1 MPEASSYWPGS
12 AADIGQA
19 KEQGKDISSMKTI
32 IFLTGVVDQQ
42 FALTELLKAHNPDLS
57 FRCVVTAAELA
68 AIEPEVLHQSRLLS
82 FTTGVI
88 VPGSI
93 LAALGHGAYN
103 FHPGPPQYPGWAPA
117 HFALYDGVRT
127 FGATAHVMAERV
139 DSGPIIGV
147 ESFIIPDKISVRGL
161 EQIAYVR
168 LAHLFW
174 RMSRELACNPSPLAE
189 LPIAWCGIKSTK
201 QMYREMCE
209 LPAGI
214 SAAELARRIR
224 AFHDD
229 FRGIPLTY
237 TLHGV
242 RFQLATTP
250 AQAPEAPQ
258 VVSPPLAAAS

>member
-1 MPEASSYWPGS
+1 
-12 AADIGQA
+12 
-19 KEQGKDISSMKTI
+19 MKTI
-32 IFLTGVVDQQ
+32 ILLTGVASQQ
-42 FALTELLKAHNPDLS
+42 FALTELLKAHNPALS
-57 FRCVVTAAELA
+57 FRCAVTAEELA
-68 AIEPEVLHQSRLLS
+68 AIEPEVLREARLLA
-82 FTTGVI
+82 FTTSVI
-88 VPGSI
+88 VPEHI

-117 HFALYDGVRT
+117 HFALYDGART
-127 FGATAHVMAERV
+127 FGATAHVMAARV
-139 DSGPIIGV
+139 DSGPIVGV

-174 RMSRELACNPSPLAE
+174 RMSRDLACDPTPLAALE
-189 LPIAWCGIKSTK
+189 IAWCGIKSTR

-214 SAAELARRIR
+214 SAGELARRVR

-229 FRGIPLTY
+229 FRGIPLTCS
-237 TLHGV
+237 LHGI
-242 RFQLATTP
+242 RFQLATT
-250 AQAPEAPQ
+250 ATQAPEAPQ

>member
-1 MPEASSYWPGS
+1 
-12 AADIGQA
+12 
-19 KEQGKDISSMKTI
+19 MKTI
-32 IFLTGVVDQQ
+32 ILLTGVASQQ
-42 FALTELLKAHNPDLS
+42 FALTELLKAHNPALS
-57 FRCVVTAAELA
+57 FRCAVTAEELA
-68 AIEPEVLHQSRLLS
+68 AIEPEVLHDARLLA
-82 FTTGVI
+82 FTTSVI
-88 VPGSI
+88 VPESI

-117 HFALYDGVRT
+117 HFALYDGART
-127 FGATAHVMAERV
+127 FGAVAHVMAARV
-139 DSGPIIGV
+139 DSGPIVGV

-174 RMSRELACNPSPLAE
+174 RMSRDLACDPSPLAE
-189 LPIAWCGIKSTK
+189 LPIAWCGIKSTR

-214 SAAELARRIR
+214 NAGELARRIR

-229 FRGIPLTY
+229 FRGIPLTVSV
-237 TLHGV
+237 HGI
-242 RFQLATTP
+242 RFQLATT
-250 AQAPEAPQ
+250 ATQTPEAPQ

>member
-1 MPEASSYWPGS
+1 
-12 AADIGQA
+12 
-19 KEQGKDISSMKTI
+19 MKTI
-32 IFLTGVVDQQ
+32 ILLTGVASQQ
-42 FALTELLKAHNPDLS
+42 FALTELLKAHNPALA
-57 FRCVVTAAELA
+57 FRCAVTAEELA
-68 AIEPEVLHQSRLLS
+68 AIEPEVLREARLLA
-82 FTTGVI
+82 FTTSVI

-117 HFALYDGVRT
+117 HFALYDGART

-139 DSGPIIGV
+139 DSGPIVGV
-147 ESFIIPDKISVRGL
+147 ESLVIPDKIGVRGL

-174 RMSRELACNPSPLAE
+174 RMARELACDGAPLVE
-189 LPIAWCGIKSTK
+189 LPIAWCGVKSTRR
-201 QMYREMCE
+201 MYREMCE

-214 SAAELARRIR
+214 GAGELARRIR

-229 FRGIPLTY
+229 FRGIPLTVS
-237 TLHGV
+237 LHGI
-242 RFQLATTP
+242 RFQLATVAT
-250 AQAPEAPQ
+250 QTEEPQ